1 MPKDIAIAGVYIT
14 PFVGFY
20 LAAFI
25 IFLVGRLIIVRAG
38 LEQAF
43 WRPELAETG
52 LFLAILA
59 VVVGFF

>member
-20 LAAFI
+20 FAAFLV
-25 IFLVGRLIIVRAG
+25 FLAVRFLLARSRI
-38 LEQAF
+38 EQAF

-52 LFLAILA
+52 LFLIILSLIA
-59 VVVGFF
+59 RLS